1 MNSTMS
7 NSGTT
12 TNPWLPNVRLN
23 PRAALRLFA
32 FPYAGGS
39 TAIYRNW
46 QAALPE
52 GIDLCPV
59 QLPGRGSRMREQ
71 SFTRVPALVES
82 LAEALRPHLDRPF
95 AFFGHSMGAAIGF
108 ELARRLRER
117 YSLEPAHLFVSGR
130 RAPQVPGERLH
141 TYDLPEEEF
150 VAELQRLNGTPRDV
164 LLHAE
169 LMQVMLPLLRADF
182 ELIQTYEYV
191 PGPPLGCPVS
201 AFGGLQDYEVERG
214 MLEAWREHTEGPFSV
229 HMLPGDHFFLHSAG
243 QQLLR
248 LLAQKLY
255 PHRAR

>member
-1 MNSTMS
+1 MLKSPTTS
-7 NSGTT
+7 NL
-12 TNPWLPNVRLN
+12 WLPNVRFN

-46 QAALPE
+46 QKALPDDV
-52 GIDLCPV
+52 DLCPV
-59 QLPGRGSRMREQ
+59 QLPGRGSRMREE
-71 SFTRVPALVES
+71 SFRRIPALVEA
-82 LAEALRPHLDRPF
+82 LAEALRPHMDRPF
-95 AFFGHSMGAAIGF
+95 AFFGHSMGAVIGF
-108 ELARRLRER
+108 ELARRLREN

-130 RAPQVPGERLH
+130 RAPQVPGDRLH
-141 TYDLPEEEF
+141 TYALPEEEF
-150 VAELQRLNGTPRDV
+150 IAELRRLNGTPGDV

-201 AFGGLQDYEVERG
+201 AFGGLHDYDVERG
-214 MLEAWREHTEGPFSV
+214 MLEAWREQTEGPFSL
-229 HMLPGDHFFLHSAG
+229 HMLPGDHFFLHAAG

-255 PHRAR
+255 PHGAH